1 MIKET
6 IDKVDFI
13 KSKNLDSTKDTVK
26 KNKCSSCRLGENFC
40 NMFIHLTE
48 DMYPEY
54 TKNSYNSII
63 KRQTSP

>member
-6 IDKVDFI
+6 IDKADFI

-26 KNKCSSCRLGENFC
+26 KNKYSSCRLGENFC
-40 NMFIHLTE
+40 NMFICLTE
-48 DMYPEY
+48 DLYPEY